1 MASICKIMTLAVRG
15 LSSGG
20 GSLSVLASGTLGVG
34 VRVLASGM
42 SGGGLS
48 VMASGTSGRRCE
60 SGHLPGSHIERPT
73 LNNYRYQYEA
83 IDTYS

>member
-1 MASICKIMTLAVRG
+1 MSGDLVEFLSSLTGFQNRVASICKVMTLAVRG

-20 GSLSVLASGTLGVG
+20 GGLSVLASE
-34 VRVLASGM
+34 A
-42 SGGGLS
+42 
-48 VMASGTSGRRCE
+48 SGRRCE
-60 SGHLPGSHIERPT
+60 SGHLLASHIERPT